1 MVFNDQRVTEYF
13 NLNIWVCVSDDFN
26 VKRFIKVIVEY
37 IEAKSLGVMDMAPLQ
52 KSFRSYLMEKD
63 TFLFWMMFGMKI
75 TKIGLMLE
83 PY

>member
-37 IEAKSLGVMDMAPLQ
+37 IEAKSMGVMDMAPLQ
-52 KSFRSYLMEKD
+52 KSFRNYLMEKD